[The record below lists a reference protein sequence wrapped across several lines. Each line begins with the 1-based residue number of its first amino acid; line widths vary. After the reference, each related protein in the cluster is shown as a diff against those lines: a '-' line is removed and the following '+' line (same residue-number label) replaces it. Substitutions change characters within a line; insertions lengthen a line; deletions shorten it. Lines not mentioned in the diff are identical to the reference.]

1 MKSVGRFLFLMT
13 WLFVGFV
20 EAYDVYWSV
29 KLQDTLY
36 ENELNPIGKFLISSD
51 NGDVAL
57 FMALKVAAIILILGS
72 LPAIMFAN
80 KAKLAWFLLCIVCIS
95 RLALLVFL
103 ETGHLW

>member
-1 MKSVGRFLFLMT
+1 MA
-13 WLFVGFV
+13 WLFIGLV

-36 ENELNPIGKFLISSD
+36 ENELNPIGKFLISLD

-80 KAKLAWFLLCIVCIS
+80 KAKLAWFLLGIVVVS
-95 RLALLVFL
+95 RLALFVFL